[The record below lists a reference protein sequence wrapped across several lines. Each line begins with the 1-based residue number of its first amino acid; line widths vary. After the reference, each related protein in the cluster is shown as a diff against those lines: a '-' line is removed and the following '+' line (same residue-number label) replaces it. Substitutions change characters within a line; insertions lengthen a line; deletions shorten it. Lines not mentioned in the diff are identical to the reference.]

1 MNKKGLAILLRTR
14 MRPTDASKLAQS
26 PLNNVV
32 NQSVSNSEENR
43 PNGRVGGF
51 VSGENAS
58 KNAERRNFENVRE
71 SMQSALSMNKSEV
84 LDTVLNDFSEGYFCL
99 SHEDRR
105 KLLLLL
111 AKEYDLNRTQV
122 RELIKQYLGLELPNS
137 GNVQSSGLEEEG
149 MLSAFYRIE
158 RNLRHALKPMYED
171 LFERL
176 NTHPGGLKFLSI
188 IRADI
193 LSILAKENLVSLRA
207 LDSYLKEKLSTW
219 LSPAALGLHQ
229 ITWDDPASLLE
240 KIVAFEAVHP
250 ISNLIDLKRRLGVGR
265 RCFGYLH
272 PAIPGEPLIF
282 IEVALLK
289 NVVQTIQE
297 VLWDDPPIPEC
308 EATCALFYSISSTQ
322 PGLSGINLGKFLIK
336 RVIKLVKRDMPH
348 ISTFA
353 TLSPIPGFMQWL
365 LSKLASQPKL
375 SEGEV
380 LSHSSAVKSGSSF
393 WENILEPEEER
404 ALMEASSTFVAGNNG
419 MEMMLKLLT
428 STNYE
433 WISSAE
439 LLSVL
444 KPPLMR
450 LCKRYLLQE
459 KKRGKALDS
468 VANFHLQNGAM
479 IERINW
485 MADRSEK
492 GLRQSG
498 GIMVNYVYRL
508 ESIEEFA
515 HSYFNT
521 GHIHASNDLQQYV
534 EPKEEPEGQ

>member
-1 MNKKGLAILLRTR
+1 MNKKGLSILMRIR
-14 MRPTDASKLAQS
+14 MRPNRPAKLSLS
-26 PLNNVV
+26 PLTNELNQTQTNSQG
-32 NQSVSNSEENR
+32 NQSASSNT
-43 PNGRVGGF
+43 
-51 VSGENAS
+51 
-58 KNAERRNFENVRE
+58 EREFELVRE
-71 SMQSALSMNKSEV
+71 SMHSAISMNKAEV
-84 LDTVLNDFSEGYFCL
+84 LDAVLNDFSAGYFNL
-99 SHEDRR
+99 DHENRR
-105 KLLLLL
+105 RLLLAL

-122 RELIKQYLGLELPNS
+122 RELIKQYLGLEPPS
-137 GNVQSSGLEEEG
+137 GENAQSIGLEEEG
-149 MLSAFYRIE
+149 LLSAFYRTE
-158 RNLRHALKPMYED
+158 RNLRHALKPVYEV

-176 NTHPGGLKFLSI
+176 NTHPGGLRFLSSL
-188 IRADI
+188 RADI
-193 LSILAKENLVSLRA
+193 LSILAEENIASLRA

-219 LSPAALGLHQ
+219 LSPAALELHQ

-240 KIVAFEAVHP
+240 KIVAYEAVHP
-250 ISNLIDLKRRLGVGR
+250 ISNLLDLKRRLGVGR

-289 NVVQTIQE
+289 NVAQTIQE
-297 VLWDDPPIPEC
+297 VLWDDPPISEC

-322 PGLSGINLGKFLIK
+322 AGLSGINLGKFLIK
-336 RVIKLVKRDMPH
+336 RVITLVKRDMPH

-365 LSKLASQPKL
+365 LSKLASQSKL
-375 SEGEV
+375 AEAEDMS
-380 LSHSSAVKSGSSF
+380 LSSADGSGSTF
-393 WENILEPEEER
+393 WENILEPEEEKVI
-404 ALMEASSTFVAGNNG
+404 MDSSEGVAAGKNG
-419 MEMMLKLLT
+419 MEVMLNLLS

-433 WISSAE
+433 WTNSAE

-450 LCKRYLLQE
+450 LCARYLLQE

-479 IERINW
+479 MERINW

-498 GIMVNYVYRL
+498 GVMVNYVYRL
-508 ESIEEFA
+508 ENIEEYA
-515 HSYFNT
+515 QLYFSK
-521 GHIHASNDLQQYV
+521 GHIHASADLRRYV
-534 EPKEEPEGQ
+534 EPLEEHGEKTD